1 MVKKDKLKC
10 YTLKANDGH
19 IYTTCDDKSVK
30 KPKKKKVRLVLK
42 QPKEAATDAM
52 NAIKEVRNISG
63 SPKLKK
69 QFIERLKAEIETQQP
84 ANTTAKPKPKSPL
97 RGGVGLRPEISKLVQ
112 DFARPRG
119 ARKILFDDKTFDI
132 YQPKS
137 WSFKQFKKVISSS
150 GFLARVGDRIE
161 EKARGEY
168 MGRYPVNHAGDYLY
182 RDSGNPS
189 NEEEGGELQKKE
201 YDNFKLNLEKYLWRL
216 IKHPVYQNRIIN
228 QDLYNVPPDE
238 LSEYED
244 KAERYDDL
252 NWMITGFNGLDY
264 LFKPDVISQMNYLM
278 EVIPRYG
285 DGYTEEDWLKKPPFS
300 GRIIKGRKGD
310 LERVW
315 LGGASALKSETPK
328 NQQKLKK
335 QLVFFRKYGSLKN
348 S

>member
-1 MVKKDKLKC
+1 M
-10 YTLKANDGH
+10 
-19 IYTTCDDKSVK
+19 DKSVEKPK
-30 KPKKKKVRLVLK
+30 KKKVRLVLKKPKEAEPKKKKVRLVLK

-69 QFIERLKAEIETQQP
+69 QFIERLKDEIETQQP

-119 ARKILFDDKTFDI
+119 AIKILFADKTFDI
-132 YQPKS
+132 YKPKS

-150 GFLARVGDRIE
+150 GFLPRVGGMIE

-168 MGRYPVNHAGDYLY
+168 MGRYPVNHAGEYLY

-189 NEEEGGELQKKE
+189 NEEEGGELQKKQ
-201 YDNFKLNLEKYLWRL
+201 YDEFKLNLEKYLWRL

-228 QDLYNVPPDE
+228 EDLYNVPLDE
-238 LSEYED
+238 LSEYYENQSQ
-244 KAERYDDL
+244 AERYDDL
-252 NWMITGFNGLDY
+252 NWMIRGFNGLDY
-264 LFKPDVISQMNYLM
+264 LFKPDVISQMSYLTD
-278 EVIPRYG
+278 VIPRYG

-300 GRIIKGRKGD
+300 GRIIQGRKGD
-310 LERVW
+310 LESLW
-315 LGGASALKSETPK
+315 LGGLSSLKSETPK
-328 NQQKLKK
+328 NQQKLKNK
-335 QLVFFRKYGSLKN
+335 LVFFRKYGSLKDL
-348 S
+348 